1 MSIIYP
7 SGGAAADQGVTLERT
22 ALHASVRDPAL
33 DAISF
38 LNEVMDRFPQAISFA
53 PGAPYAGLFDDIDIG
68 RYIDRYTGYLA
79 TVKGRSPAQIR
90 KQLYQYGPSRGTIN
104 ELVADA
110 LRRDEGMTI
119 EPEAVVVTVGCQEAL
134 LLVLRALC
142 ASADDLLAVVNPC
155 FAGIAGA
162 ASVLGAPVVPID
174 EGQGADGWSAG
185 IDWHG
190 LESAC
195 RQARAQGKR
204 IRALYVAPDFSNP
217 SGTVLDLPS
226 RLRLLALAERE
237 DFLLLEDNAYGF
249 TAAPGSALP
258 TLKALDRRRRVI
270 YFGTCAKICMP
281 GVRVGFVVADQAVCE
296 RSGKTRLLADELAS
310 LKSMVTVNTSPICQA
325 IVAGMMLEHGGSLAM
340 LSRDKG
346 ALYRRNLAL
355 LQEALDR
362 HVGRNGDPAHGVHW
376 NVPSG
381 GFFVRMRLPVVA
393 DAALL
398 NLCAERYG
406 VLWTPMSYFHLN
418 DAGNRQLRLSCSYL
432 TPEQIDQGVRRLAA
446 FLHGENVGGHP
457 GRAAIQRHAPAPAP
471 LFETEH

>member
-1 MSIIYP
+1 MTAP
-7 SGGAAADQGVTLERT
+7 AKPVRPGVTLERA
-22 ALHASVRDPAL
+22 ALHASISDPAL

-38 LNEVMDRFPQAISFA
+38 LNEVMDRFPHAISFA
-53 PGAPYAGLFDDIDIG
+53 PGAPFAGLFDDIDLG
-68 RYIDRYTGYLA
+68 RYIERYTDYLSA
-79 TVKGRSPAQIR
+79 VKGRTPAQIR

-104 ELVADA
+104 ELIADA
-110 LRRDEGMTI
+110 LRRDEDIAVDPG
-119 EPEAVVVTVGCQEAL
+119 AVVVTVGCQEAL

-142 ASADDLLAVVNPC
+142 ASGEDLLAVVNPC

-174 EGQGADGWSAG
+174 EGAGADGWSASL
-185 IDWHG
+185 DWEQ

-217 SGTVLDLPS
+217 SGTVLDLAS
-226 RLRLLALAERE
+226 RRRLLALAEQE

-249 TAAPGSALP
+249 TAAPGCALP
-258 TLKALDRRRRVI
+258 TLKALDAHARVI

-281 GVRVGFVVADQAVCE
+281 GVRVGFVVADQLVRDGHGQA
-296 RSGKTRLLADELAS
+296 RLLADELAA

-325 IVAGMMLEHGGSLAM
+325 IVGGMMLEHGGSLAA
-340 LSRDKG
+340 LSRDKS
-346 ALYRRNLAL
+346 ALYRRNLELLLAAL
-355 LQEALDR
+355 ER

-376 NVPSG
+376 NTPNG
-381 GFFVRMRLPVVA
+381 GFFVRMRLPVAA

-398 NLCAERYG
+398 KRCAERYG

-418 DAGNRQLRLSCSYL
+418 DAGNAQLRLSCSYL
-432 TPEQIDQGVRRLAA
+432 TPEQIDEGARRLAA
-446 FLHGENVGGHP
+446 FLHGELVQRQAGPGAGPGAGG
-457 GRAAIQRHAPAPAP
+457 GGGGALQRVQ
-471 LFETEH
+471 